1 MTQRYIIYPE
11 WFGKRG
17 GVKGEGGGGCF
28 HGNIEGRGQTLYYNQ
43 LAKINLALGI
53 TALVMAFIRQLS
65 TGTLRPDMG
74 KLPLTLTAP
83 NDVDSARRLIVAP
96 KRPEVHY

>member
-1 MTQRYIIYPE
+1 MECFFSTRPPGPFADGPLRRFY
-11 WFGKRG
+11 GNT
-17 GVKGEGGGGCF
+17 EGG
-28 HGNIEGRGQTLYYNQ
+28 GQTLYYNQ
-43 LAKINLALGI
+43 LAKINPALGI
-53 TALVMAFIRQLS
+53 TALVVAFVRQLS